1 MKLIRTE
8 DAVGQVLCHDITQI
22 IPGQF
27 KGARFRKGHIVQPE
41 DIPVLLSIGKENL
54 YVWEKRPGILHE
66 DEAAALLYKAAAG
79 RNIHGTEPKEG
90 KIELVADC
98 DGLLKIDRAALL
110 AVNRTPQM
118 MIATIHGDL
127 PVKKG
132 QKLAGTRIIPLVIEQ
147 EKMDAMQ
154 AAAGP
159 EPILNVLP
167 FRAKKFAVIPTGS
180 EVFKGRIEDKFTPI
194 LVGKLAERLGAA
206 AEDIL
211 SFELCAY
218 CHEPAQLVGFEQD
231 LLSSARL
238 DNLTS
243 VHACLRG
250 LLDADGDTINLAVLY
265 DNEEIGSNTR
275 RGADSSTLTV
285 ILEKLAGALGLSR
298 AQYLDACVNGM
309 LLSCD
314 AAHAVHPNHPE
325 LADVTCGALLGRGV
339 ALKRSPR
346 YSSDADTCAVI
357 SGLCD
362 AAGIPLQTY
371 MNRADLPG
379 GSTVGSM
386 ASSLLAMPAADI
398 GVPLLA
404 MHSARELMAAADQ
417 DAFVRLCTAFYS
429 AK

>member
-1 MKLIRTE
+1 MVNYEYTAEMTAWLDGGKSPWHTVEQAKSVLCAEGFEALGLTE
-8 DAVGQVLCHDITQI
+8 PFHAAVGGKYFVESGTFLAAVTVGDGDFIRVAAAHTDWPCLRIKPRPELVNGSKLCRLSVEPYGGAILNTWLDRPLGLAGAVILRGDSPMRPVRRLVSWDEGVLV
-22 IPGQF
+22 IPNVAIHMNREVN
-27 KGARFRKGHIVQPE
+27 KGVPTKPNVDMLPLCRTVQ
-41 DIPVLLSIGKENL
+41 DA
-54 YVWEKRPGILHE
+54 WEK
-66 DEAAALLYKAAAG
+66 
-79 RNIHGTEPKEG
+79 
-90 KIELVADC
+90 
-98 DGLLKIDRAALL
+98 
-110 AVNRTPQM
+110 
-118 MIATIHGDL
+118 
-127 PVKKG
+127 KG
-132 QKLAGTRIIPLVIEQ
+132 Y
-147 EKMDAMQ
+147 
-154 AAAGP
+154 
-159 EPILNVLP
+159 
-167 FRAKKFAVIPTGS
+167 
-180 EVFKGRIEDKFTPI
+180 

-250 LLDADGDTINLAVLY
+250 LLDAVGDTINLAVLY
-265 DNEEIGSNTR
+265 DNEEIGSSTR

-362 AAGIPLQTY
+362 AANIPLQTY

>member
-1 MKLIRTE
+1 MSDMSEFCTE
-8 DAVGQVLCHDITQI
+8 LMHWLDGLGVRRGIPSPWRSRPSPRRASPRWSWARRLPVKRGGRYFVSSGTFLAAVTVGARDVFRIAASHTDWPCHAHQAAA
-22 IPGQF
+22 
-27 KGARFRKGHIVQPE
+27 GARFRRLLPPERGALRRRDPEHRLDRPLGLAGVALVRTDDPMRPARRLVAWDEPLAIIPNVAIHLNREVNKGVPTKPNVDMLPLCRTVQ
-41 DIPVLLSIGKENL
+41 DA
-54 YVWEKRPGILHE
+54 WEK
-66 DEAAALLYKAAAG
+66 
-79 RNIHGTEPKEG
+79 
-90 KIELVADC
+90 
-98 DGLLKIDRAALL
+98 
-110 AVNRTPQM
+110 
-118 MIATIHGDL
+118 
-127 PVKKG
+127 KG
-132 QKLAGTRIIPLVIEQ
+132 Y
-147 EKMDAMQ
+147 
-154 AAAGP
+154 
-159 EPILNVLP
+159 
-167 FRAKKFAVIPTGS
+167 
-180 EVFKGRIEDKFTPI
+180 

-362 AAGIPLQTY
+362 AANIPLQTY

>member
-1 MKLIRTE
+1 MSCAPT
-8 DAVGQVLCHDITQI
+8 
-22 IPGQF
+22 
-27 KGARFRKGHIVQPE
+27 
-41 DIPVLLSIGKENL
+41 
-54 YVWEKRPGILHE
+54 
-66 DEAAALLYKAAAG
+66 
-79 RNIHGTEPKEG
+79 
-90 KIELVADC
+90 
-98 DGLLKIDRAALL
+98 
-110 AVNRTPQM
+110 
-118 MIATIHGDL
+118 ATSL
-127 PVKKG
+127 
-132 QKLAGTRIIPLVIEQ
+132 
-147 EKMDAMQ
+147 
-154 AAAGP
+154 
-159 EPILNVLP
+159 
-167 FRAKKFAVIPTGS
+167 
-180 EVFKGRIEDKFTPI
+180 
-194 LVGKLAERLGAA
+194 
-206 AEDIL
+206 
-211 SFELCAY
+211 
-218 CHEPAQLVGFEQD
+218 LVGFEQD

-285 ILEKLAGALGLSR
+285 ILEKLADALGLSR

-357 SGLCD
+357 SGLCG
-362 AAGIPLQTY
+362 AANIPLQTY

-404 MHSARELMAAADQ
+404 MHTARELMAAADQ

>member
-1 MKLIRTE
+1 MNEKLFDYIAVCPTAFHTCAHSADMLRESGYTE
-8 DAVGQVLCHDITQI
+8 LCEARRWEIVSGGKYFVTRNGSSLIAFRVPAGEIAGFMMTAAHGDSPAFKIKENAELPDGNYLRLSVEKYGGMLCAPWLDRPLSVAGRVLVSEGDKLSVKLVDLKDPCAI
-22 IPGQF
+22 IPNVAIHLNREVN
-27 KGARFRKGHIVQPE
+27 KGVPTKPNVDMLPLCRTVQ
-41 DIPVLLSIGKENL
+41 DA
-54 YVWEKRPGILHE
+54 WEK
-66 DEAAALLYKAAAG
+66 
-79 RNIHGTEPKEG
+79 
-90 KIELVADC
+90 
-98 DGLLKIDRAALL
+98 
-110 AVNRTPQM
+110 
-118 MIATIHGDL
+118 
-127 PVKKG
+127 KG
-132 QKLAGTRIIPLVIEQ
+132 Y
-147 EKMDAMQ
+147 
-154 AAAGP
+154 
-159 EPILNVLP
+159 
-167 FRAKKFAVIPTGS
+167 
-180 EVFKGRIEDKFTPI
+180 

-362 AAGIPLQTY
+362 AANIPLQTY

-379 GSTVGSM
+379 GGTVGSM

>member
-1 MKLIRTE
+1 MNKGVPTKPNVDMLPLCRTVQ
-8 DAVGQVLCHDITQI
+8 DA
-22 IPGQF
+22 
-27 KGARFRKGHIVQPE
+27 
-41 DIPVLLSIGKENL
+41 
-54 YVWEKRPGILHE
+54 WEK
-66 DEAAALLYKAAAG
+66 
-79 RNIHGTEPKEG
+79 
-90 KIELVADC
+90 
-98 DGLLKIDRAALL
+98 
-110 AVNRTPQM
+110 
-118 MIATIHGDL
+118 
-127 PVKKG
+127 KG
-132 QKLAGTRIIPLVIEQ
+132 Y
-147 EKMDAMQ
+147 
-154 AAAGP
+154 
-159 EPILNVLP
+159 
-167 FRAKKFAVIPTGS
+167 
-180 EVFKGRIEDKFTPI
+180 

-250 LLDADGDTINLAVLY
+250 LLDAVGDTINLAVLY

>member
-1 MKLIRTE
+1 MAEFTNELMKWLSGGHSPWHTVDMAAHWLTE
-8 DAVGQVLCHDITQI
+8 RGFEPLALNRPFSVHRGGRYFVENGTFLAAVTVGQKDVIRIAAAHTDWPCMRIKPQPELISGGCCRLSVEPYGGAILNTWLDRPLGLAGVVLLRTADPMQPERRLISWDEPVMV
-22 IPGQF
+22 IPNVAIHMNREVN
-27 KGARFRKGHIVQPE
+27 KGVPYKANVDMLPICRTVQGEFEKNGYLVRQLAKRLQVQPE
-41 DIPVLLSIGKENL
+41 DV
-54 YVWEKRPGILHE
+54 
-66 DEAAALLYKAAAG
+66 
-79 RNIHGTEPKEG
+79 
-90 KIELVADC
+90 
-98 DGLLKIDRAALL
+98 
-110 AVNRTPQM
+110 
-118 MIATIHGDL
+118 
-127 PVKKG
+127 
-132 QKLAGTRIIPLVIEQ
+132 
-147 EKMDAMQ
+147 
-154 AAAGP
+154 
-159 EPILNVLP
+159 
-167 FRAKKFAVIPTGS
+167 
-180 EVFKGRIEDKFTPI
+180 
-194 LVGKLAERLGAA
+194 
-206 AEDIL
+206 L

-218 CHEPAQLVGFEQD
+218 CCAEPTLLGFEQD
-231 LLSSARL
+231 ILSSPRL
-238 DNLTS
+238 DNLSS
-243 VHACLRG
+243 VHACLQG
-250 LLDADGDTINLAVLY
+250 LADAQGDGINVAVLY